1 MTQFEITLPADH
13 EALQLLEASKNIEYG
28 ELVQQYVRFCHERQL
43 DLERGEQASKERRIE
58 RLEQK
63 FFALRSIKNSKKFL
77 NEFHYVHY
85 DVEVLIKYIFAEL
98 SDSDI
103 LSIKSIVDELA
114 NASEYVRFT
123 MEKREFEAMNG
134 TQYVSLTITRKK
146 RKIDFVQARQTMYSI
161 LDTLARLHEYSMH
174 LLSIFD
180 KIKESLTESST
191 GDDIVPFT
199 NTILSMC
206 STMKP
211 LLIEVDKATSSL
223 NFEHVSDHLE
233 EFFTEKNA
241 LSRFKESCKEYLK
254 QNTHYSNV
262 QFDIDDVEQ
271 KIAEQFESFA
281 HFNDD
286 CHKCVRSLLEK
297 LQEECKS
304 MPNDV
309 IQPRYSNNI
318 TMIVESYNESNPSS
332 ELHQWIM
339 NVPYVI
345 MGFVKVR
352 LNVKVEK
359 NKNTILFKYHAV
371 DYDYWNGKRDYTPWY
386 KGENLVLSPEYKAF
400 YAEFEKSN
408 TELLE
413 SMDPRSFTLEAIE
426 QFCIENGIPGHEKV
440 KTASLFL
447 ELPSAV
453 ASELLSLEGIITVEI

>member
-1 MTQFEITLPADH
+1 MAQFEITLPADH

-28 ELVQQYVRFCHERQL
+28 DLVQQYVRFCSGRCL
-43 DLERGEQASKERRIE
+43 DLERGEQSSKERRIE
-58 RLEQK
+58 RFEQE
-63 FFALRSIKNSKKFL
+63 FFALRTMKNSKKFL
-77 NEFHYVHY
+77 NAFDSVYFDAKLLTDYV
-85 DVEVLIKYIFAEL
+85 FAEL

-103 LSIKSIVDELA
+103 SSIKSIVDELA
-114 NASEYVRFT
+114 NANEYVRFT
-123 MEKREFEAMNG
+123 MEKREFEAIDG

-254 QNTHYSNV
+254 QNTHYSNI

-297 LQEECKS
+297 LQEECKA

-345 MGFVKVR
+345 MGVVEHAFIVR
-352 LNVKVEK
+352 AQGIFELTNTSLAFEYHIFDQK
-359 NKNTILFKYHAV
+359 NQYFDRPNIAL
-371 DYDYWNGKRDYTPWY
+371 Y
-386 KGENLVLSPEYKAF
+386 KGESLYELPEYLEIEDSLRDEFSYSIGVLKRKSIDAF
-400 YAEFEKSN
+400 
-408 TELLE
+408 LE
-413 SMDPRSFTLEAIE
+413 QYGLQSYNESY
-426 QFCIENGIPGHEKV
+426 QS
-440 KTASLFL
+440 SLF
-447 ELPSAV
+447 A
-453 ASELLSLEGIITVEI
+453 LSDKVVIQL